1 MPKVLG
7 YTPSWLSRPSPGF
20 RLFTSPQGKQLSKK
34 INGKDTRRSTNGGS
48 KKEEYVGPS
57 RLIARRGTEI
67 FVVVDNTIRW
77 SDLCMLKD
85 VWEEREQEDNRYR
98 SPRKNEVD
106 QQQNGEEGFRED
118 CYKVGYP
125 SLLLSVGLIKYFDRS
140 SQSLSMN
147 KSGSSY
153 PRQTGNS

>member
-1 MPKVLG
+1 MPKVLS

-20 RLFTSPQGKQLSKK
+20 RLFTSPQGKPLSQKV
-34 INGKDTRRSTNGGS
+34 NGEDPRRSTNRRS
-48 KKEEYVGPS
+48 VKEEYVGPS

-98 SPRKNEVD
+98 TPRKKEQD
-106 QQQNGEEGFRED
+106 QEQNGEERLTED

-125 SLLLSVGLIKYFDRS
+125 SLLPLVGLIKDFTGP
-140 SQSLSMN
+140 LS
-147 KSGSSY
+147 
-153 PRQTGNS
+153 PCP